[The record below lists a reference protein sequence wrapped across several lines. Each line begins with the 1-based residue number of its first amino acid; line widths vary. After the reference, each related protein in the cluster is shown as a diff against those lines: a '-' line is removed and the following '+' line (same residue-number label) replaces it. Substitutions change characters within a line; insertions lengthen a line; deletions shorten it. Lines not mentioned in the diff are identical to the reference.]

1 MFDYASLLFQFFL
14 NLLSIF
20 IFAYLIYYRRYQDR
34 ESLTLFTIFNLLL
47 FPFLNI
53 DFQMS
58 SQFGFALF
66 AILAVIRIRSNAFSK
81 REMAYFFGSIALGVI
96 NGIGMQSE
104 LILVL
109 SNAVILLVAYIVDH
123 PKILPEQ
130 ETEKTR
136 LLISNLEPALLANRP
151 ALIQELSQ
159 HLNLPVVDVV
169 VKKIDLIRQTAEI
182 DVVYP
187 KLLTIEEQATESTLA
202 SQTKKKDFKVEQ
214 IDPTAVPS
222 S

>member
-1 MFDYASLLFQFFL
+1 MPA
-14 NLLSIF
+14 
-20 IFAYLIYYRRYQDR
+20 R
-34 ESLTLFTIFNLLL
+34 
-47 FPFLNI
+47 
-53 DFQMS
+53 

-104 LILVL
+104 LLLLL
-109 SNAVILLVAYIVDH
+109 SNAVVVLVAYIVDH
-123 PKILPEQ
+123 PKILPEL

-169 VKKIDLIRQTAEI
+169 VKKIDLIRRTADI

-187 KLLTIEEQATESTLA
+187 KLLTVEEQAPQSALATE
-202 SQTKKKDFKVEQ
+202 TKKKGFKVEQ
-214 IDPTAVPS
+214 VDPKVIPS

>member
-1 MFDYASLLFQFFL
+1 MFDYTSLLFQFFL
-14 NLLSIF
+14 NLISIF

-34 ESLTLFTIFNLLL
+34 ESLTLFAIFNLLL

-169 VKKIDLIRQTAEI
+169 VKSIDLIRQRAEI

-187 KLLTIEEQATESTLA
+187 KLLTVEEQAAQSTPA

>member
-1 MFDYASLLFQFFL
+1 MFDYVSLLFQFFL
-14 NLLSIF
+14 NLISIF
-20 IFAYLIYYRRYQDR
+20 IFAYWIYYRRYRDR
-34 ESLTLFTIFNLLL
+34 ESLTLFVIFNLLL

-104 LILVL
+104 WLLLL
-109 SNAVILLVAYIVDH
+109 SNAVILLVAFLVDH
-123 PKILPEQ
+123 PRILPEQ

-136 LLISNLEPALLANRP
+136 LLISNLDPALLANRP

-159 HLNLPVVDVV
+159 NLDLPVIDVV
-169 VKKIDLIRQTAEI
+169 VKRIDLIKKRAELDI
-182 DVVYP
+182 VYP
-187 KLLTIEEQATESTLA
+187 KLVTVEEQAQQNTPLPQQSE
-202 SQTKKKDFKVEQ
+202 QGFQVKKL
-214 IDPTAVPS
+214 DPQAVPTS
-222 S
+222 

>member
-1 MFDYASLLFQFFL
+1 MFDYATLSFQFIL
-14 NLLSIF
+14 NLCAIF
-20 IFAYLIYYRRYQDR
+20 IFAYLIYYRRYRNR
-34 ESLTLFTIFNLLL
+34 ESLTLFVLFNLLL

-66 AILAVIRIRSNAFSK
+66 AILAVIRIRSDTFSK

-96 NGIGMQSE
+96 NGIGME
-104 LILVL
+104 NWVL
-109 SNAVILLVAYIVDH
+109 LLLANVVIVVVAYLVDH
-123 PKILPEQ
+123 PQLLPER

-136 LLISNLEPALLANRP
+136 LLINNLEPALLANRP

-169 VKKIDLIRQTAEI
+169 VRKIDLINRTADL

-187 KLLTIEEQATESTLA
+187 KLLTVEEKAQRKITTPQASELSV
-202 SQTKKKDFKVEQ
+202 KKVDAK
-214 IDPTAVPS
+214 AVPS